1 MVFKKCNLKTELKGI
16 ENEDQKH
23 CTPQAVKRKMTQEQD
38 TWWVTLN
45 KKMQKLA
52 ITWRNT
58 EQKPLTILLGGT
70 ADKKGK
76 NKQVK
81 LRQPQKVYQ

>member
-52 ITWRNT
+52 IT
-58 EQKPLTILLGGT
+58 
-70 ADKKGK
+70 
-76 NKQVK
+76 
-81 LRQPQKVYQ
+81 